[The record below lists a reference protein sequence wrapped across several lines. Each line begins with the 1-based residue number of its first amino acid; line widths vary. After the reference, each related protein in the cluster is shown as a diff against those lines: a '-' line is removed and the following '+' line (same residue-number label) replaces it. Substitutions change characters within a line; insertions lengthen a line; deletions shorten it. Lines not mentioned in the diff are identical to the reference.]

1 MKIEDV
7 PHSEVDRLKSAV
19 AELTLLNELALAAG
33 GASDTDQLLDLIIQ
47 KSLKAVKAEQGS
59 LMLVTPQGD
68 QPLKTLIRQEDLSG
82 SVTSYKVGAQ
92 ITGWV
97 LKNKK
102 PLRIDNL
109 SEDNRF
115 SLSAQDS
122 ARIHTVLCVP
132 VLARGQMIGVLI
144 MTNKKTGESFTD
156 DDLRLL
162 SIIAAQSG
170 QLIRNAQLQTEAIE
184 KRKLEHQLELARRIQ
199 HELLPNAPPATDRL
213 HVSSL
218 FKPHTAV
225 GGDYYDYFEL
235 GDNKIGVVIAD
246 VSGHGP
252 SAALL
257 MSMTKGMLY
266 ALAKDFKSAGELLE
280 SLNNIVSVIIPS
292 DMFITMMFLVF
303 DFERNQL
310 SYANAGHPPLLHY
323 RSANN
328 AVEQVGMKG
337 CAINALP
344 GCPYQQ
350 KEIQLEK
357 GDVFLIYT
365 DGLIETTDTQNNMFH
380 VNRLC
385 QVLFESISNSPQE
398 IIAEIENQ
406 LNKFSGSVSQEDDRV
421 AIVLR
426 IS

>member
-1 MKIEDV
+1 LIRTFIHEFRK
-7 PHSEVDRLKSAV
+7 H
-19 AELTLLNELALAAG
+19 
-33 GASDTDQLLDLIIQ
+33 SDTDQLLDLIIQ

-82 SVTSYKVGAQ
+82 SVSSYRVGAQ

-109 SEDNRF
+109 AEDERF
-115 SLSAQDS
+115 SLSAQES
-122 ARIHTVLCVP
+122 ARIQTVMCVP

-144 MTNKKTGESFTD
+144 MTNKKTGESFSD

-170 QLIRNAQLQTEAIE
+170 QLIRNAQLQAEAIE
-184 KRKLEHQLELARRIQ
+184 KKKLEHQLELARRIQ
-199 HELLPNAPPATDRL
+199 HELLPNAPPQTEHLR
-213 HVSSL
+213 VSSL

-225 GGDYYDYFEL
+225 GGDYYDYYNL
-235 GDNKIGVVIAD
+235 GKNKTGVVIAD

-257 MSMTKGMLY
+257 MSMIKGVLY
-266 ALAKDFKSAGELLE
+266 ALAEDFESAGDLVER
-280 SLNNIVSVIIPS
+280 LNNIVSQIIPS

-310 SYANAGHPPLLHY
+310 SYANAGHPPLIHY
-323 RSANN
+323 KSATNT
-328 AVEQVGMKG
+328 VEQVGLKG
-337 CAINALP
+337 CAINVLP
-344 GCPYQQ
+344 GCSYKQ
-350 KEIQLEK
+350 KEIQLK
-357 GDVFLIYT
+357 KDDTFLIYT
-365 DGLIETTDTQNNMFH
+365 DGLIETTDPEKNMFH
-380 VNRLC
+380 VERLC
-385 QVLFESISNSPQE
+385 QVLLESITHSPQE
-398 IIAEIENQ
+398 IITDIENQ
-406 LNKFSGSVSQEDDRV
+406 LNTFSGSVSQEDDRV

-426 IS
+426 VS